1 MKNIDILEKVTVENF
16 AAEGKSIARLDGKV
30 LFIEKAV
37 PGDVVDVQVLKKKK
51 NYLEGITVKIHE
63 YSKLRAEPFCQH
75 FGLCGGCKWQDVS
88 YQTQLQQKQQQVI
101 DQLSKI
107 GKIDL
112 PEIDPILPSQNT
124 VFYRNKLEY
133 TFSNSRWLTKEEIAS
148 GNEFERNS
156 LGFHIPGRF
165 DKIVDIQTCYL
176 QPEPSNTIRNLVRE
190 FALQKKL
197 TFFDLKEQHGF
208 LRNLIIRTSN
218 TGGLMVILQV
228 FHPDKALF
236 EVLDYLYATVPG
248 ITSLNYIINQKKNET
263 FHDQEVVC
271 YKGEPFIIEEL
282 EGLKF
287 RIGPK
292 SFFQTNA
299 DQAYHLYKIA
309 RDFAQLRGD
318 EVVYDLYTGT
328 GTIANFVARQSEKVV
343 GLEYVEM
350 AIEDARINSSINNI
364 TNTVFYSGDMK
375 DLLTDELFKKEGKP
389 DLIITDP
396 PRAGMHEDV
405 VQMINKS
412 GAEKVVYVSCNPAT
426 QARDLALTD
435 PFYQVTKVQPVDMFP
450 HTYHV
455 ENVVLL
461 ERRQVIKINAQE
473 T

>member
-1 MKNIDILEKVTVENF
+1 LTKKVYIQMKNIDILEKVTVENF
-16 AAEGKSIARLDGKV
+16 AAEGKSIARLEGKV

-37 PGDVVDVQVLKKKK
+37 PGDVVDVQIFKKKK
-51 NYLEGITVKIHE
+51 NYLEGVAVKVHK
-63 YSKLRAEPFCQH
+63 YSSLRADPFCPH
-75 FGLCGGCKWQDVS
+75 FGICGGCKWQDVG
-88 YQTQLQQKQQQVI
+88 YQTQLEQKQQQVV

-107 GKIDL
+107 GKIEL
-112 PEIDPILPSQNT
+112 PEINPILPSENT

-133 TFSNSRWLTKEEIAS
+133 TFSNNRWLTKEEIAS
-148 GNEFERNS
+148 GKEFERNS
-156 LGFHIPGRF
+156 LGFHVPGRF

-190 FALQKKL
+190 YALQKGL

-218 TGGLMVILQV
+218 TGGIMVILQV
-228 FHPDKALF
+228 FHDSEALI
-236 EVLDYLYATVPG
+236 EVLDYLYSVVPG

-299 DQAYHLYKIA
+299 NQAYHLYQVA
-309 RDFAQLRGD
+309 RDFAQLKGD
-318 EVVYDLYTGT
+318 ETVYDLYTGT
-328 GTIANFVARQSEKVV
+328 GTIANFVARQSKKVI

-364 TNTVFYSGDMK
+364 ANTVFYSGDMK
-375 DLLTDELFKKEGKP
+375 DLLKDELFKKEGKP

-412 GAEKVVYVSCNPAT
+412 GAGKVVYVSCNPAT
-426 QARDLALTD
+426 QARDLALMD
-435 PFYQVTKVQPVDMFP
+435 PYYKVTKVKPVDMFP

-461 ERRQVIKINAQE
+461 ERRK
-473 T
+473 

>member
-16 AAEGKSIARLDGKV
+16 AAEGKSLARLDGKV

-37 PGDVVDVQVLKKKK
+37 PGDVVDVQILKKKK
-51 NYLEGITVKIHE
+51 NYLEGIAVKIHE

-75 FGLCGGCKWQDVS
+75 FGVCGGCKWQDVS
-88 YQTQLQQKQQQVI
+88 YHTQLQQKHQQVA

-107 GKIDL
+107 GKVEL
-112 PEIDPILPSQNT
+112 PEIEGILPSANT

-133 TFSNSRWLTKEEIAS
+133 TFSNNRWLTKEEIAT
-148 GNEFERNS
+148 GKEFERNA
-156 LGFHIPGRF
+156 LGFHVPGRF

-190 FALQKKL
+190 FALRKNL

-228 FHPDKALF
+228 FHKSEALV
-236 EVLDYLYATVPG
+236 EVLDYLYSTVPA
-248 ITSLNYIINQKKNET
+248 ITSLNYIINEKKNET
-263 FHDQEVVC
+263 FQDQEVVC
-271 YKGEPFIIEEL
+271 YKGDPFIVEEL

-309 RDFAQLRGD
+309 RDFAQLKGD

-328 GTIANFVARQSEKVV
+328 GTIANFVARQAKKVI

-350 AIEDARINSSINNI
+350 AIEDAKINSSINNI

-375 DLLTDELFKKEGKP
+375 DLLKDELFAKEGRP

-405 VQMINKS
+405 VKMINQS
-412 GAEKVVYVSCNPAT
+412 GAKKVVYVSCNPAT
-426 QARDLALTD
+426 QARDLALMD
-435 PFYQVTKVQPVDMFP
+435 PFFEVTKVKPVDMFP

-455 ENVVLL
+455 ENIVLL
-461 ERRQVIKINAQE
+461 ERRDLN
-473 T
+473 